1 LLRNVPLWLVRS
13 LLLCLFFSVCRVA
26 MCLSRVW
33 ACGFVKTSISVLL
46 EWGFVVLLC
55 FLGNA
60 CFIFLD
66 SKGSVVGCDG
76 QGC

>member
-1 LLRNVPLWLVRS
+1 
-13 LLLCLFFSVCRVA
+13 

-33 ACGFVKTSISVLL
+33 ACGFGKTSISVLL

-76 QGC
+76 KRR